1 MSRVS
6 VVQGVMMALTRQVD
20 VYSPE
25 PDTWGDGSW
34 PSLRRMRLSHGCC
47 VAPSDHGGVI
57 ITGGGSAEVS
67 TTILIVFSKFLSRL
81 EGRVTGTWRVW
92 SPGCRVSVTAPCAAP
107 PTTSSGRL
115 SPTRWQPPG
124 QPCAIVLLFYVNT
137 LSFVAQ

>member
-6 VVQGVMMALTRQVD
+6 VDQGVMMVTRQVD

-57 ITGGGSAEVS
+57 ITGGGSAEVGGAGHRDLETVEPGLPS
-67 TTILIVFSKFLSRL
+67 ECDCALCGPTDHIQWEIIPNKMATTRSAVCPFLCQRAYIRRSLIVL
-81 EGRVTGTWRVW
+81 
-92 SPGCRVSVTAPCAAP
+92 PGHSVP
-107 PTTSSGRL
+107 
-115 SPTRWQPPG
+115 
-124 QPCAIVLLFYVNT
+124 
-137 LSFVAQ
+137 